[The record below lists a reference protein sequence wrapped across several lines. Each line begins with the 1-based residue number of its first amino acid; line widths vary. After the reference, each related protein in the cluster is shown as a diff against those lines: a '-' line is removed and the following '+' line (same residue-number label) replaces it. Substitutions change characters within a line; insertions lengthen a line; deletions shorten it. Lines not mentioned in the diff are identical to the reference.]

1 MPTIQFCIFERKN
14 MRKKLIIVPLVAL
27 IVGVTSCNRNSDQA
41 QKESD
46 EVVCSYSYNKDQS
59 TLEWTAFKFTEKSPV
74 KGSFNTIKIEGLKKS
89 DDPKKMIESLTFSI
103 ATNSVETQN
112 EERNAKIAS
121 LFFKTIHTE
130 TITGK
135 VKSLGKDGKAV
146 IVITMNNLSKDVE
159 GTYTLEDGKFSFHAT
174 IDVLKWNAS
183 EGIQTLNTACKDLH
197 TGADG
202 KSKLWSEVEIAFTT
216 ELMMECE

>member
-1 MPTIQFCIFERKN
+1 
-14 MRKKLIIVPLVAL
+14 MRKKLIIAPFILL
-27 IVGVTSCNRNSDQA
+27 MVGVTSCNRSVDKA
-41 QKESD
+41 QKESH

-59 TLEWTAFKFTEKSPV
+59 TLEWTAFKFSEKSPV
-74 KGSFNTIKIEGLKKS
+74 KGSFNDIKIGGLTKS

-130 TITGK
+130 NITGK
-135 VKSLGKDGKAV
+135 VKSLGNDGKAI
-146 IVITMNNLSKDVE
+146 IVISMNKLSKDVE
-159 GTYTLEDGKFSFHAT
+159 GSYTLEDGKFSFQAT
-174 IDVLKWNAS
+174 IDVLSWNAS